1 MELTITL
8 KNSILKRINK
18 RKKELNLDTDALINK
33 ALEDYFYFERLNELR
48 QKYKSKAN
56 KQGYLAEEDILKDI
70 S

>member
-33 ALEDYFYFERLNELR
+33 ALEDYFT
-48 QKYKSKAN
+48 
-56 KQGYLAEEDILKDI
+56 LKD
-70 S
+70 